1 MNILILS
8 KKDLGLLIKTAR
20 KYKSEKIQRPY
31 TQKMLAN
38 DIQKSQS
45 HIGDIESGRSYPSFM
60 ILNKIAEACEVP
72 MSFFESDTHSTC
84 KIPTTQNLSLK
95 ESINFMMQ
103 QNSII
108 DFCSIDIKK
117 LNKPEQRSLIEDIL
131 SQLKLI
137 SYKYKK

>member
-20 KYKSEKIQRPY
+20 KYKSKKIQRPY
-31 TQKMLAN
+31 TQKMLAD
-38 DIQKSQS
+38 DIQKSQG
-45 HIGDIESGRSYPSFM
+45 HIGDIESGRTYPSFM
-60 ILNKIAEACEVP
+60 TLNKIAEACEVH
-72 MSFFESDTHSTC
+72 MSFFESDTNRTFKVPSV
-84 KIPTTQNLSLK
+84 QNLTPK
-95 ESINFMMQ
+95 ETVNFMMQ

-117 LNKPEQRSLIEDIL
+117 LNEPEQRSLIEDIL

-137 SYKYKK
+137 SYKYNK

>member
-1 MNILILS
+1 MILS
-8 KKDLGLLIKTAR
+8 KKDLGLLIKAAR
-20 KYKSEKIQRPY
+20 KYKSEKIQRSY

-45 HIGDIESGRSYPSFM
+45 HIGDIESGRTYPSFM

-72 MSFFESDTHSTC
+72 MSFFESDTDRTF
-84 KIPTTQNLSLK
+84 KVPTVQNLTLK
-95 ESINFMMQ
+95 ESINFMMH

-117 LNKPEQRSLIEDIL
+117 LNKPEQHSLIEDIL
-131 SQLKLI
+131 NQLKLI
-137 SYKYKK
+137 SYKYRK